1 MSAIEI
7 SKIIHMLESSRE
19 EVIAAARSVPEAQA
33 SAKPAPGRW
42 SALDCVEHIAAV
54 ETRLLGRLASAER
67 LAESRVDPEKEAKL
81 AAMVADRSA
90 RANAPEPVRPN
101 GRFTSVEQA
110 LDHFTMVRSRTV
122 QFAEERGA
130 DLYLLA
136 GQHPRFGALN
146 GAEMIVF
153 IAAHGRRHAEQ
164 IREIADAA
172 PAE

>member
-1 MSAIEI
+1 MSPDQARIFQ
-7 SKIIHMLESSRE
+7 MLESSRQ
-19 EVIAAARSVPEAQA
+19 EVNAAARSIPAAQA
-33 SAKPAPGRW
+33 SAKPSPGRW
-42 SALDCVEHIAAV
+42 STLDCVEHIAAV
-54 ETRLLGRLASAER
+54 EERLLGRLASAER
-67 LAESRVDPEKEAKL
+67 LEEARVDLEKEEKL
-81 AAMVADRSA
+81 AAMVADRSS
-90 RANAPEPVRPN
+90 RANAPEAVAPN

-110 LDHFTMVRSRTV
+110 LDHFNMVRMRTV